1 MPVRLPALRQRRED
15 ISLLA
20 DHFVR
25 KHAQRLGRPAL
36 PASPEALRALL
47 DYRWPGNVRELENA
61 IERALLLAK
70 GDTLRVEDL
79 PPEVRTA
86 ESEVEEGSYRRE
98 RDEWERRYLEQA
110 LREAAGSVAKAAEMA
125 GLHRSTLYEKLARHG
140 LLAPAEA
147 PTAA

>member
-1 MPVRLPALRQRRED
+1 VHLPALRQRRED
-15 ISLLA
+15 IPLLA

-25 KHAQRLGRPAL
+25 KHSQRLGRPPL

-70 GDTLRVEDL
+70 GDALRVEDL
-79 PPEVRTA
+79 PPEVRVT
-86 ESEVEEGSYRRE
+86 ENGELEGSYRRE
-98 RDEWERRYLEQA
+98 RDEWERRYLEQT
-110 LREAAGSVAKAAEMA
+110 LREAGGSVAKAAEVA

-140 LLAPAEA
+140 LIAPAET
-147 PTAA
+147 PSAA